1 MPMFYTPKPRQFHY
15 TPRFYDP
22 EKEKWEAL
30 KKKYSNLQ
38 SGADST
44 GNSGCQQLAV
54 SDETTDA
61 ELAYFEQRVREIEN
75 DEKRERQKLG
85 FNDIFRRRKMPTFN
99 YQPRFSGS
107 GISQQTTNE
116 SQQSTEGVD
125 SAILDKYSG
134 EGVGYKTRK
143 IKIRRR
149 FDMGDSDYMKPVSG
163 GKIILYALLA
173 CLLLYLILF

>member
-22 EKEKWEAL
+22 KKEKWEAL
-30 KKKYSNLQ
+30 KKKYSNKQ
-38 SGADST
+38 SEGNGPADE
-44 GNSGCQQLAV
+44 QQT
-54 SDETTDA
+54 ETTDA

-75 DEKRERQKLG
+75 DEKRESRKLG
-85 FNDIFRRRKMPTFN
+85 FSDLFRRRKMPTFN
-99 YQPRFSGS
+99 YRPRFSG
-107 GISQQTTNE
+107 TDA
-116 SQQSTEGVD
+116 SQQSAIGTD
-125 SAILDKYSG
+125 SAILDKYSDADSEPG
-134 EGVGYKTRK
+134 QGYKTRK

>member
-30 KKKYSNLQ
+30 KKKYSDLL
-38 SGADST
+38 SGADRT
-44 GNSGCQQLAV
+44 GNSGSQQSAV

-75 DEKRERQKLG
+75 DEKRESRKLG
-85 FNDIFRRRKMPTFN
+85 FSDLFRRRKMPMFN
-99 YQPRFSGS
+99 YQPRFQSGAS
-107 GISQQTTNE
+107 RTGDNNSQQTT
-116 SQQSTEGVD
+116 EGAD
-125 SAILDKYSG
+125 SAILDKYAS
-134 EGVGYKTRK
+134 EGTGYKSRK

>member
-30 KKKYSNLQ
+30 KKKYSDQ
-38 SGADST
+38 ERART
-44 GNSGCQQLAV
+44 GQEIDLPTAV
-54 SDETTDA
+54 NDETTDA
-61 ELAYFEQRVREIEN
+61 ELEYFEQRVREIEY
-75 DEKRERQKLG
+75 DEKRESRKLG
-85 FNDIFRRRKMPTFN
+85 FSDLFRRRKMPTFN
-99 YQPRFSGS
+99 YQPRFQSGAS
-107 GISQQTTNE
+107 RTGDNDN
-116 SQQSTEGVD
+116 QQSTEGAD
-125 SAILDKYSG
+125 SAILDKYAG
-134 EGVGYKTRK
+134 DGVGGRTRK

>member
-30 KKKYSNLQ
+30 KKKYSSQAGASAEQ
-38 SGADST
+38 SEDG
-44 GNSGCQQLAV
+44 GGQV
-54 SDETTDA
+54 ETADA

-75 DEKRERQKLG
+75 DEKRDSQKLG
-85 FNDIFRRRKMPTFN
+85 FRDLFRRRKMPTFN
-99 YQPRFSGS
+99 YQPRFQAGVSS
-107 GISQQTTNE
+107 PTAAPAEQTSNCA
-116 SQQSTEGVD
+116 D
-125 SAILDKYSG
+125 SAILEKYSA
-134 EGVGYKTRK
+134 ETATSEQGYRTRK

-149 FDMGDSDYMKPVSG
+149 FDIGDTDYMKPVSG

-173 CLLLYLILF
+173 CMLLYFILF

>member
-30 KKKYSNLQ
+30 KKKYSNQQ
-38 SGADST
+38 SE
-44 GNSGCQQLAV
+44 GNGQQT
-54 SDETTDA
+54 ETTDA

-75 DEKRERQKLG
+75 EEKRERQKLG
-85 FNDIFRRRKMPTFN
+85 FSDLFRRRKMPTFN
-99 YQPRFSGS
+99 YQPRFQSGA
-107 GISQQTTNE
+107 GSQQATDGD
-116 SQQSTEGVD
+116 QQAAVGAD

-134 EGVGYKTRK
+134 EGQGYKTRK